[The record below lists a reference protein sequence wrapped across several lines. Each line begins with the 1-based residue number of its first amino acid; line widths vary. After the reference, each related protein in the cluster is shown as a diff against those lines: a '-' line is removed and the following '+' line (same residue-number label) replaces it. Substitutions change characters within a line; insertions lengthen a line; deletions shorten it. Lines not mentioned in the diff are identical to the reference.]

1 MRDTYTL
8 EADLVLIG
16 YARVSTSDQNLDMQH
31 RALSAAGCKQIFE
44 DVVSGGAVIK
54 PGLIAAR
61 HFMREGDVLV
71 VWRLD
76 RLTRRLDELIS
87 LSQELQAKGQ
97 QFRSITEG
105 IDTTTPAGTLFF
117 HIAGAFAQFERD
129 VIRER
134 TLEGLTAAKARG
146 SKSGPKERITD
157 EQWRLV
163 SPQLTSGA
171 LSVVDSAL
179 LLKVDRATVYRRQQ
193 RERQSATTVAAE

>member
-1 MRDTYTL
+1 M
-8 EADLVLIG
+8 LIG
-16 YARVSTSDQNLDMQH
+16 YARVSTADQKLDMQH
-31 RALSAAGCKQIFE
+31 RALAAVGCKQIFD

-54 PGLIAAR
+54 PGLAAAR
-61 HFMREGDVLV
+61 EYMREGDVLV

-76 RLTRRLDELIS
+76 RLTRRLDELIA
-87 LSQELQAKGQ
+87 LSQDLHGKGQ

-134 TLEGLTAAKARG
+134 TLEGLAAAKARG
-146 SKSGPKERITD
+146 SKSGPKMRISD
-157 EQWRLV
+157 EQWGLV
-163 SPQLTSGA
+163 APQLASGA
-171 LSVVDSAL
+171 LSVVEAAV

-193 RERQSATTVAAE
+193 RERADRPSVAA